1 MAFAWCVQAPLAP
14 AFAFT
19 GEVKRTEWYS
29 TVSPALLERAFTTIR
44 SSPGPNLDPS
54 PSPNP
59 SPNPNPN
66 PSPNAN
72 PNPKPKPQTQTQ
84 ALTPHLHP

>member
-44 SSPGPNLDPS
+44 SRPRPGP
-54 PSPNP
+54 
-59 SPNPNPN
+59 
-66 PSPNAN
+66 
-72 PNPKPKPQTQTQ
+72 
-84 ALTPHLHP
+84 